1 VSLPVRRAARL
12 VVLDASGLV
21 LLVRYD
27 DSRPGHSPFY
37 WATPG
42 GGLEEGESY
51 RDAAARELLEETG
64 LREAI
69 GRELWERHAT
79 LEGAEGAYEQ
89 IERFFLVTLED
100 AAPFV
105 RNTSSEG
112 IVGHRWWPRAGLAA
126 TKQNV
131 FPQGLLSNLDEHLVG
146 VSWGGYPEFFV
157 RGGNPTF
164 LSRNGAAYREGGPYS
179 SHKLCFTSTR
189 QDLLARHLLALTR
202 RDHCF
207 IVKFGSNPRGGMY
220 LGRAFMTTNEAVIDV
235 WAEYKNHPTLFC
247 TVQDDAFVAP
257 FREYSDEYDGVWTDE
272 DTMSPEAAAKA
283 AAYAASM
290 RGK

>member
-1 VSLPVRRAARL
+1 
-12 VVLDASGLV
+12 VLDASGLV

-42 GGLEEGESY
+42 GGLEAGESY
-51 RDAAARELLEETG
+51 RDAAARELREETG
-64 LREAI
+64 LSEDI
-69 GRELWERHAT
+69 GRELWERRAT
-79 LEGAEGAYEQ
+79 LDGASGPFEQ

-105 RNTSSEG
+105 SNTSSEG
-112 IVGHRWWPRAGLAA
+112 IVGHRWWPKAGLAA

-131 FPQGLLSNLDEHLVG
+131 FPERLLSRLEEHLVG
-146 VSWGGYPEFFV
+146 VSWGGYPDFFV

-164 LSRNGAAYREGGPYS
+164 LSRNGAAYREGAPSLGP
-179 SHKLCFTSTR
+179 KLCFTSTR
-189 QDLLARHLLALTR
+189 QDLLARHLLELSR
-202 RDHCF
+202 RDHCSE
-207 IVKFGSNPRGGMY
+207 VKFGSNPRGGMY
-220 LGRAFMTTNEAVIDV
+220 LGRAYMTTDEAVIDV
-235 WAEYKNHPTLFC
+235 WAEYNNHPSLFC

-257 FREYSDEYDGVWTDE
+257 FREYSDEYDFVWTDE
-272 DTMSPEAAAKA
+272 DTRSPEVAAKA
-283 AAYAASM
+283 AAFAVSM